1 MNPLSQCEGDRTQ
14 VPSPFLHGSPVE
26 KFTQPSEVNAPSV
39 PPGCSAF
46 SKALTMARPSDINQQ
61 LWTNGRRSRSAFTL
75 LELTVVMAVLGVV
88 AVAASSMLSSHTIA
102 GTLAARQQA
111 ELLAS
116 TLRLARSS
124 AIAGQQPVSVA
135 VHRDARLG
143 IGYRTALASDPNLLL
158 QPIHYLPEG
167 VTVEWSSPAI
177 VFQPYGMSDRSLS
190 VSIRGSRSTWILD
203 VHSAAG
209 QVFLS
214 KKE

>member
-1 MNPLSQCEGDRTQ
+1 
-14 VPSPFLHGSPVE
+14 
-26 KFTQPSEVNAPSV
+26 
-39 PPGCSAF
+39 
-46 SKALTMARPSDINQQ
+46 MARPSEIKQQ
-61 LWTNGRRSRSAFTL
+61 TRTRGRRSRSAFTL

-88 AVAASSMLSSHTIA
+88 AVAASSMLGSHTIV

-116 TLRLARSS
+116 TLRTARSS

-143 IGYRTALASDPNLLL
+143 IGYRTALASDPNGLL
-158 QPIHYLPEG
+158 QPVHYLPEG
-167 VTVEWSSPAI
+167 VIVEWSSPEI

-190 VSIRGSRSTWILD
+190 VSITGSASIWVLD
-203 VHSAAG
+203 VRSASG
-209 QVFLS
+209 QVTLI